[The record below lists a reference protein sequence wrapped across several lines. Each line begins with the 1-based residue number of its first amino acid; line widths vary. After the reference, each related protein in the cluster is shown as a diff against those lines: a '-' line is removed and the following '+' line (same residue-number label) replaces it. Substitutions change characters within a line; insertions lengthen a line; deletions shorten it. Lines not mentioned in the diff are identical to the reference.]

1 MFDGLKLWA
10 LKRKLRGS
18 LSEDPLQLNWEAWL
32 KAAPSIRELYAS
44 CSSPG
49 WLVHCAYWDGQK
61 QDKMVEAALE
71 MAQLAI
77 EHGPPNVFSGTTVMD
92 VRQKAFPDIAEL
104 ITKLEKKFPAII
116 GFERAYPGM
125 SSVQLGQLDAARAAA
140 HGDAKHDDAKLDLA
154 TAGKAGAAA
163 AGFSL
168 ALQTL
173 FHRHYGMI
181 EPLMLSTAGAAAMFS
196 VAMPDHK
203 LELMAVLR
211 DRFGWAIPA
220 A

>member
-18 LSEDPLQLNWEAWL
+18 LSEDPLQLNWEPWL

-77 EHGPPNVFSGTTVMD
+77 EHGPPNVFSGSTVMD

-104 ITKLEKKFPAII
+104 ITKLEKTFPAII

-154 TAGKAGAAA
+154 KAGKAGAAA

>member
-1 MFDGLKLWA
+1 MFAGLKLWS

-18 LSEDPLQLNWEAWL
+18 LSEDPLQLGWEAWL
-32 KAAPSIRELYAS
+32 SAAPTIPELYRS

-49 WLVHCAYWDGQK
+49 WLVHCAYWDGQR
-61 QDKMVEAALE
+61 QDTMVEAALE

-77 EHGPPNVFSGTTVMD
+77 EHGPPNVFARETVLD
-92 VRQKAFPDIAEL
+92 LRQKAFPDIAEL
-104 ITKLEKKFPAII
+104 ITKLEAKYPAII

-140 HGDAKHDDAKLDLA
+140 HGDKAHDAAKLDLA
-154 TAGKAGAAA
+154 KQGKAGAAA

-196 VAMPDHK
+196 VAMPDNK
-203 LELMAVLR
+203 LDLLALLR
-211 DRFGWAIPA
+211 DRFGWAIPPA
-220 A
+220 

>member
-1 MFDGLKLWA
+1 MFEGLKLWS

-18 LSEDPLQLNWEAWL
+18 LSEDPLQLGWEAWL
-32 KAAPSIRELYAS
+32 SAAPTIPELYRS

-49 WLVHCAYWDGQK
+49 WLVHCAYWDGQR
-61 QDKMVEAALE
+61 QDTMVEAALE

-77 EHGPPNVFSGTTVMD
+77 EHGPPNVFSRETVLD
-92 VRQKAFPDIAEL
+92 LRQKAFPDIAEL
-104 ITKLEKKFPAII
+104 ITKLEAKYPAII

-140 HGDAKHDDAKLDLA
+140 HGDKAHDAAKLDLVKQ
-154 TAGKAGAAA
+154 GKAGAAA

-196 VAMPDHK
+196 VAMPDGK
-203 LELMAVLR
+203 LDLLALLR
-211 DRFGWAIPA
+211 DRFGWAIPPA
-220 A
+220 